1 VRHPA
6 RTARSSGPS
15 AEQRRQQISGYVR
28 IHPECGRDGRQ
39 SEHVLC
45 GARAACGV
53 WRVAQARRGFAAGS
67 PCAVRRGG
75 AGQQQRCG
83 ARRAHR
89 ERQPSPLLRSSLPPC
104 FAPLRSSV
112 HTQRAGG
119 GGRGVLVDHDHART
133 RREAPPPPEL
143 TAPRGLEGSGQV
155 LTAPIEP
162 RYPAR
167 FHLSPHRSP
176 VRGGRRQGQELTGD
190 GAHWTSAVVFLFR
203 SFFSFSFL
211 FFFSLFLFSFSF
223 SFSVPFSLFLFPF
236 SFSLSL
242 PRLHIHNQPT
252 NNRPRYVTMYVAA
265 RQRAQPAVSPVQ
277 AHIPLL
283 SLLSCP
289 PSLHPY
295 ADTFHTRRAV
305 IIIANRNAADV
316 S

>member
-1 VRHPA
+1 MRHPA

-211 FFFSLFLFSFSF
+211 FFFFLFRSLFSFSF
-223 SFSVPFSLFLFPF
+223 SLFLFSVPS
-236 SFSLSL
+236 SST
-242 PRLHIHNQPT
+242 HTQPT
-252 NNRPRYVTMYVAA
+252 NQQPSEICNYVCCSPAESAA
-265 RQRAQPAVSPVQ
+265 RCESSPGAHSVVVAVELPPLPSPLRRHISYSQGGNNNSQPK
-277 AHIPLL
+277 
-283 SLLSCP
+283 C
-289 PSLHPY
+289 
-295 ADTFHTRRAV
+295 R
-305 IIIANRNAADV
+305 
-316 S
+316 